1 MDVRVIT
8 AALGAALVCGWISP
22 AAGAGFQDPLAVPAQ
37 ASALASR
44 GLLLAVARA
53 GSRLVAV
60 GQRGHIVLSDDAGG
74 NWKQANVPV
83 SSDLTAVFFVTDKS
97 GWAVGHDGVI
107 LQTIDGGLNWNLQLE
122 GKRANELLV
131 AQLQK
136 RAALEPQSTEV
147 QALLAEARRYQEQGA
162 DKPFLDVWFANES
175 TGYVVGAYNL
185 IFRTVNGGKTWEPW
199 FDRTDNPKFLN
210 LYAIKL
216 AGDDLYVVGEGGLV
230 LKLDAQLQRFQ
241 ARTTPYKG
249 SFFGV
254 LGNKS
259 VVLAFGLRGN
269 LYSSS
274 DGGKTWNRQEA
285 GLPATI
291 VSGTSLSDGRL
302 LLADAGGRLVVSDG
316 TGGGF
321 KPMPLKQTMPLAGIA
336 DAGNGRL
343 ALVGPRGVAVTEPST
358 R

>member
-1 MDVRVIT
+1 MNVRVFT
-8 AALGAALVCGWISP
+8 AALGAALFCGWLPI

-44 GLLLAVARA
+44 GLLLGVARA

-60 GQRGHIVLSDDAGG
+60 GQRGHVSYSDDAGG
-74 NWKQANVPV
+74 SWKQATVPV
-83 SSDLTAVFFVTDKS
+83 SSDLTALFFVNERV

-107 LQTIDGGLNWNLQLE
+107 LQTRDGGLNWTLQLD
-122 GKRANELLV
+122 GIKANELLL
-131 AQLQK
+131 AQMQK
-136 RAALEPQSTEV
+136 RADLEPQSAEV
-147 QALLAEARRYQEQGA
+147 QALLTEAKRYQEQGA
-162 DKPFLDVWFANES
+162 DKPFLDVWFADES

-185 IFRTVNGGKTWEPW
+185 IFRTSDGGKTCEPW

-210 LYAIKL
+210 LYAIKQ

-230 LKLDAQLQRFQ
+230 LKLDAQQQRFQ

-274 DGGKTWNRQEA
+274 DGGTTWSKAEA

-291 VSGTSLSDGRL
+291 VAGTALSDGRM
-302 LLADAGGRLVVSDG
+302 LLADAGGRIAISDG
-316 TGGGF
+316 AGGSF
-321 KPMPLKQTMPLAGIA
+321 KLMPLKQAMPLAGMA

-343 ALVGPRGVAVTEPST
+343 ALVGPRGVAVTELPA